1 MDEKMDHDARIEE
14 GWRSFLEKGEFKSQI
29 RQRRIFRHLPSEPRC
44 KFCNAPFHGPG
55 GLLVRVLFDKGPS
68 RFNPRLCNACEH
80 YAAEN
85 LGGAEIELSML
96 FADVR
101 GSTTLAEQMGT
112 TEFSRLISRFY
123 EVATDVMVN
132 SDALVD
138 KLIGDE
144 VTGLYTPGFAGPD
157 HARVAI
163 EAAKLLLTV
172 TGHLEPEGPWVPVG
186 AGVHT
191 GEAFVGA
198 VGSKQG
204 LIDITALGDGPNT
217 AARLAGAAAIG
228 EIVISDDA
236 AEAAELDAD
245 GLEQRSLDLKG
256 KSEPVS
262 VRVIK
267 IQPASQ

>member
-112 TEFSRLISRFY
+112 TEFSWLISRFY
-123 EVATDVMVN
+123 EVATR
-132 SDALVD
+132 A
-138 KLIGDE
+138 
-144 VTGLYTPGFAGPD
+144 
-157 HARVAI
+157 
-163 EAAKLLLTV
+163 
-172 TGHLEPEGPWVPVG
+172 
-186 AGVHT
+186 
-191 GEAFVGA
+191 
-198 VGSKQG
+198 
-204 LIDITALGDGPNT
+204 
-217 AARLAGAAAIG
+217 
-228 EIVISDDA
+228 
-236 AEAAELDAD
+236 
-245 GLEQRSLDLKG
+245 
-256 KSEPVS
+256 
-262 VRVIK
+262 
-267 IQPASQ
+267 